1 MTLIMDNYIFL
12 PLKLR
17 KQRGINIGGA
27 QHKMSL
33 YTDDVLLYLLEPV
46 TSVSQ
51 FIAII
56 RLFGSF
62 FGYKIS
68 F

>member
-1 MTLIMDNYIFL
+1 MDNYIFL

-33 YTDDVLLYLLEPV
+33 VLLYLSEPV

-51 FIAII
+51 FVAII